1 MCVMSGCGFVSW
13 FVLCLIVCMS
23 YLDVYGVSVYV
34 SCMSCL
40 GVGVHGCG
48 LCIVAVCAV
57 CGCILCGGGGV
68 MSFHNTLDVVCSP
81 GGLGHGAGPISAA
94 CAL

>member
-1 MCVMSGCGFVSW
+1 MSG

-34 SCMSCL
+34 SFVSCLGVYMCL

-48 LCIVAVCAV
+48 FVSLLCVGVYCVAWVGSCPY
-57 CGCILCGGGGV
+57 
-68 MSFHNTLDVVCSP
+68 HNTLHVVCSA
-81 GGLGHGAGPISAA
+81 GGLGHSAGPVSAA
-94 CAL
+94 CSL